1 MSHELVVDASVAIK
15 LFVDE
20 ELSDRAIALFGLL
33 SGDEPPRFY
42 VPDLFFIECA
52 NILWKYVRRLGL
64 QQEAALHA
72 ISNLV
77 KLPLH
82 PVATTALLPGAL
94 ALAIEKEVTA
104 YDAGYVSLASRLNAP
119 LVTADGKLIRKL
131 GECGVDVRWLGDL
144 SL

>member
-1 MSHELVVDASVAIK
+1 VSHELVVDASVVIK

-33 SGDEPPRFY
+33 RGDDPPRFY

-64 QQEAALHA
+64 QQKDALHA
-72 ISNLV
+72 ISNLI

-82 PVATTALLPGAL
+82 PVATTALLPGSL
-94 ALAIEKEVTA
+94 ALAIENGITA
-104 YDAGYVSLASRLNAP
+104 YDAGYVSLADRLNTT

-131 GECGVDVRWLGDL
+131 GNCGVDVRWLGDL